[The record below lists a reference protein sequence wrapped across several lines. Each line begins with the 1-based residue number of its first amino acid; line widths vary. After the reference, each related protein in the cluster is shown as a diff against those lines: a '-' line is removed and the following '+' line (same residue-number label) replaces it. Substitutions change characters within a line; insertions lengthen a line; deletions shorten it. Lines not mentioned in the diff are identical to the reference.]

1 MARFPPTRIANVQAV
16 GLVSSPTVSF
26 HPRTAGSANAITL
39 SLVLSADIA
48 PNETA
53 QFVLPGFTGD
63 DVAALAFDAATSDGN
78 EVGALGSWVLA
89 STTLAVRPQ
98 GLVAGG
104 KPFAFTLA
112 ASNGIGLPA
121 AGLAPNAT
129 GFTAAIAAAAGGVS
143 DVPLTGIDPAGALSG
158 LALALPGASAGAPAQ
173 LEVSFTLNAALLSG
187 DTFTLALPGFTG
199 ASVGAL
205 TNLSSSA
212 APALNVSGSWDREAG
227 ALRLTVDGAA
237 AADTAV
243 TVTVP
248 SGNGIPP
255 PLPPVQSGHVSS
267 IPPY

>member
-1 MARFPPTRIANVQAV
+1 M
-16 GLVSSPTVSF
+16 SSPTVSF

-199 ASVGAL
+199 ASVSAL